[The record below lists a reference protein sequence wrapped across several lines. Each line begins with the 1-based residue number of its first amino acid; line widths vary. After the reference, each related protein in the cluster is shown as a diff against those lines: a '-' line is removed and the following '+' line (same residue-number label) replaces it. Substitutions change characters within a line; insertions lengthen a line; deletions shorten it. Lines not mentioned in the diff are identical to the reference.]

1 MEQRDRQALEYILG
15 DLDRAL
21 EFPIPDSQILEDTTF
36 LQDAVIR
43 CLEVLGEAT
52 KRLSR
57 EIRIEHTQVPW
68 RAMAGMRDVLI
79 HAYDQIDLEEVWM
92 AYQLFPKIRSQIA
105 EILEQ
110 KNR

>member
-1 MEQRDRQALEYILG
+1 MEQRDRQALEDILCV
-15 DLDRAL
+15 LDRAL
-21 EFPIPDSQILEDTTF
+21 EFPIPDAQTLEDTTY

-57 EIRIEHTQVPW
+57 EIRIAHTQVPW

-92 AYQLFPKIRSQIA
+92 AYQLFPKIRSQVA

-110 KNR
+110 NP

>member
-1 MEQRDRQALEYILG
+1 MEQRDRQALEDILG
-15 DLDRAL
+15 VLDRAL
-21 EFPIPDSQILEDTTF
+21 EFPISDAQTLEDTTY

-57 EIRIEHTQVPW
+57 EIRIAHTEIPW

-79 HAYDQIDLEEVWM
+79 PAYDQIDLEEVWVT
-92 AYQLFPKIRSQIA
+92 YQLFPKIRSQVA

-110 KNR
+110 IP